1 MSEAKSKTG
10 KTRYGYRDGKLYYF
24 DRLSVLVLAPWP
36 KPQAWFKNSRVGW
49 HSSRK
54 RADKV
59 FGPLLGAHEE
69 EEYLPGY
76 DDPSLQVWTGD
87 PSQPD
92 PIELEQYQK
101 RWGLESVDPALILKL
116 RQEVLKKR
124 EERRRLRKALRYL
137 HRMQAKYFNAIPQ
150 EVRTELMR
158 YPNRRWHLMCLFARC
173 PGAMDLSR
181 SNPALCYALASNW
194 VFHKPAVKRP
204 LAAARR
210 LIGKKQRHI
219 LGWLGFPATESA
231 RRLLQKID
239 PGALDVLP
247 LIEFKKFFADRE
259 AVKWLAHMDRIDTRI
274 LKIVTTRVFR
284 PLLTGNLLREIHA
297 RPCDMPWNPEE
308 VRMFWD
314 VWGLMG
320 RIPDM
325 PAQGPFATFRRLE
338 ACHDELAE
346 HDRQACQRR
355 KDTGPRVK
363 FPLPPFAGTEDIQ
376 PLKSEEELYR
386 EGTELGHCVGIYA
399 NRVRS
404 GHSYIYR
411 VLAPVRATMEI
422 ERDSSRRQWKKGQMR
437 MRRNQPVNGEL
448 AKDLFNKVFASGPYV
463 PVEGEESGEEGEG
476 LAAIRAEDKLWEDMG
491 QRYLFG

>member
-1 MSEAKSKTG
+1 MG
-10 KTRYGYRDGKLYYF
+10 KDLKGKPKFGYRNGKLYYF

-59 FGPLLGAHEE
+59 FGPLLGAHEG
-69 EEYLPGY
+69 EEYLPDY
-76 DDPSLQVWTGD
+76 SDPSYRVWTGD
-87 PSQPD
+87 PANPG
-92 PIELEQYQK
+92 ELEREQYLT
-101 RWGLESVDPALILKL
+101 RWGQEVIDPDLVRKL
-116 RQEVLKKR
+116 RQEVLEKR
-124 EERRRLRKALRYL
+124 KEREKLRESLRYL
-137 HRMQAKYFNAIPQ
+137 HGMQAKYFNTIPQ

-239 PGALDVLP
+239 PRALNVLP
-247 LIEFKKFFADRE
+247 LIELKKLFADRE

-314 VWGLMG
+314 VWNLME
-320 RIPDM
+320 RVPD
-325 PAQGPFATFRRLE
+325 ARAHGPFASYRRLE
-338 ACHDELAE
+338 AFHDELTVQ
-346 HDRQACQRR
+346 DRQACMCRR
-355 KDTGPRVK
+355 DTGSRVK
-363 FPLPPFAGTEDIQ
+363 FPSPPFAGTEDIR
-376 PLKSEEELYR
+376 PLRSEKALYDEGSEL
-386 EGTELGHCVGIYA
+386 LHCVGIYA
-399 NRVRS
+399 DRIRS
-404 GHSYIYR
+404 GCSYIYQ

-422 ERDSSRRQWKKGQMR
+422 VYEPSLHQWVPGQLR
-437 MRRNQPVNGEL
+437 MKRNQPVNGAVAQEL
-448 AKDLFNKVFASGPYV
+448 FSKVFASGPYV
-463 PVEGEESGEEGEG
+463 PVEP
-476 LAAIRAEDKLWEDMG
+476 DKKL
-491 QRYLFG
+491 LFGRFPVRGRC